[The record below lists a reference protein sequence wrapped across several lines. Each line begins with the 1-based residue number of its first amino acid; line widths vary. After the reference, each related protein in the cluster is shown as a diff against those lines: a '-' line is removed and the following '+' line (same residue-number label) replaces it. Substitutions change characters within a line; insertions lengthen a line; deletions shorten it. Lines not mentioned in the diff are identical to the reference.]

1 MSTDAELLA
10 AWRHGDRAAG
20 NLLVERYFV
29 SVYRFF
35 RNKVD
40 GELDDLVQATFL
52 RCSQAKEAIVER
64 GNFRAYLFAVARN
77 VLTDHY
83 RSRHRGH
90 EALDLSRQSVAELG
104 ATPTAVLAQR
114 QEQRLLLE
122 ALRSIPLDEQV
133 LLELFYWERMRGR
146 ELGAVLGV
154 PEGTVR
160 TRLRSARQSLEAALH
175 RLARSPAQL
184 QSTLDGLERWS
195 EQIRDYMAADLS

>member
-10 AWRHGDRAAG
+10 AWRQGDRAAG
-20 NLLVERYFV
+20 NQLVERYFV
-29 SVYRFF
+29 PVYRFF

-52 RCSQAKEAIVER
+52 RCSQAKDAITEQS
-64 GNFRAYLFAVARN
+64 NFRAYLFAVARN

-83 RSRHRGH
+83 RARHRGH
-90 EALDLSRQSVAELG
+90 EAIDPSRLSVAELG
-104 ATPTAVLAQR
+104 ATPTAVLARR

-122 ALRSIPLDEQV
+122 ALRAIPLDEQV
-133 LLELFYWERMRGR
+133 LLELFYWERMRGK

-154 PEGTVR
+154 PEGTAR
-160 TRLRSARQSLEAALH
+160 TRLRSARQSLEAALN

-184 QSTLDGLERWS
+184 QSTMSDLERWS